1 MKRIARLFAL
11 SALCL
16 LPLGAVAAPINPD
29 QVVQAAILTGWQ
41 TRSGSHMAAL
51 DLKLADHWKTYWR
64 APGDAGI
71 PPSFDWTGSQN
82 VARVAFHWPRPEV
95 FHLNGMRTVGY
106 LHHLVLPMEFTP
118 KDPSQPM
125 QIHAR
130 VDIGVCND
138 ICMPVELRLNTS
150 LSGKGQNQPLIRQAL
165 ADTPVPTQAT
175 VRCEVTPISDGVHLT
190 AHVVLPAMGGKETA
204 LIETA
209 DPTIWV
215 GAVKAHRAGGEL
227 VAGADLVPAKE
238 APFALDRSQVRIT
251 VLGATRAV
259 EIRGCTSGS

>member
-1 MKRIARLFAL
+1 MTWFARLTTFA
-11 SALCL
+11 ALGL
-16 LPLGAVAAPINPD
+16 LPFGAAAASVNPD
-29 QVVQAAILTGWQ
+29 EVVQAAILTGWQ
-41 TRSGSHMAAL
+41 TQSGTHMAAL

-95 FHLNGMRTVGY
+95 FHLNGMQTVGY
-106 LHHLVLPMEFTP
+106 LHRLVLPMEFTP

-125 QIHAR
+125 VIRAR
-130 VDIGVCND
+130 MDIGVCND
-138 ICMPVELRLNTS
+138 ICMPVELRLKAE
-150 LSGKGQNQPLIRQAL
+150 LSGKGKDRQPIRQAL
-165 ADTPVPTQAT
+165 AEAPVPTKAAVQCQVA
-175 VRCEVTPISDGVHLT
+175 PISDGLHLT
-190 AHVVLPAMGGKETA
+190 ARIAMPALGGKETA
-204 LIETA
+204 LIETS

-215 GAVKAHRAGGEL
+215 GAVKTQRDGKDL
-227 VAGADLVPAKE
+227 VAAADLVPAGE

-259 EIRGCTSGS
+259 DIRGCTSGG